1 MEIHQLRYVLAVA
14 QTGNFSRAAE
24 RCHVSQPSLSQ
35 QILKLEEELGERL
48 FDRQRQQSR
57 LTRAGE
63 RFVQR
68 AARVLDELKEASR
81 EARDAHELV
90 RGEVIVGALPTIA
103 PYFLPPV
110 IASFRRRFPGVSV
123 TIQEE
128 TTAVL
133 RKLAADYEI
142 DLALASLPV
151 GDDQMETVELFTEEL
166 LMAVPPGHVLARKR
180 KVTLADMEQEPFV
193 LMKEGHC
200 LGDQVLS
207 FCSSRNFR
215 PQVSSR
221 TSQIETIQS
230 LVRAGLGL
238 SLIPRMARK
247 PAGSGAPVYRSLA
260 APRPTRTI
268 VAFWAQRRPLDRA
281 AAAFLAEL
289 SRGKNP
295 RPPAPGKVA

>member
-81 EARDAHELV
+81 EAQDAHELV

-110 IASFRRRFPGVSV
+110 IASFRRKYPGVSV

-133 RKLAADYEI
+133 RKLAAGYEI

-151 GDDQMETVELFTEEL
+151 GDDQMEMVELFTEEL

-180 KVTLADMEQEPFV
+180 SVTLADMERQPFV

-230 LVRAGLGL
+230 LVRAGLGV
-238 SLIPRMARK
+238 SLIPFMAKK
-247 PAGSGAPVYRSLA
+247 PGGSGAPVYRSLA

-289 SRGKNP
+289 SRRKGKA
-295 RPPAPGKVA
+295 R